1 MKHSER
7 DCSLAL
13 GNASLYKCS
22 SKHLK
27 IIQDSLM
34 HIPNAKCCLIVIRF
48 FFFFSLKID
57 WRFLDLIF
65 PTFGKD
71 FFFKLTLINTLSKIH
86 NSDSVTQCS
95 HLPGLRSFL
104 GYGTFN
110 SKSREVLSKLKWSVI
125 LFHGLN
131 CVPKIE

>member
-48 FFFFSLKID
+48 FFFF
-57 WRFLDLIF
+57 F
-65 PTFGKD
+65 KD
-71 FFFKLTLINTLSKIH
+71 RLEISWPYISNFWQRFFFKLTLINTLSKIH

>member
-48 FFFFSLKID
+48 LFFFF
-57 WRFLDLIF
+57 F
-65 PTFGKD
+65 KD
-71 FFFKLTLINTLSKIH
+71 RLEISWPYISNFWQRFFFKLTLINTLSKIH